1 MTTCM
6 QDLYKTTNGSCILLC
21 IYFLTFPHFGV
32 LFGLNTGSS
41 QDIWISSLNDFI
53 SCPLSNHP
61 CNKFSPA
68 GLTVK
73 SEPWVLWNHI
83 LVFLFCSNFLFAVSC
98 FHKLCLCSPALGFST
113 LQMACSLQ
121 RKWRKQSPLTVWT
134 WLNDLLLSLVWKM
147 TQPQLNIREVFG
159 GIAIA

>member
-1 MTTCM
+1 MHTS
-6 QDLYKTTNGSCILLC
+6 LHLFSHLSSL
-21 IYFLTFPHFGV
+21 GV

-41 QDIWISSLNDFI
+41 QDIQISSLNEFI

-61 CNKFSPA
+61 CNKFSSA

-83 LVFLFCSNFLFAVSC
+83 LLFLSCSDFLFAVYC
-98 FHKLCLCSPALGFST
+98 FHKLCLCCPALGFST

-121 RKWRKQSPLTVWT
+121 RKWRNSLLWQSGHDLMTFYCPWSERWHSPSLTYVRY
-134 WLNDLLLSLVWKM
+134 LV
-147 TQPQLNIREVFG
+147 V
-159 GIAIA
+159 